1 MPKDW
6 LNLKKVNNQETGISG
21 EDSAVTYLESKG
33 FEILERNYRFSR
45 GEIDI
50 IGLFNNELLVFF
62 EVKYRKNNS
71 YGEPE
76 TFVSPKQI
84 KRILEAADEYIIG
97 INWHKDI
104 RFDIISI
111 SGGELVHIED
121 AFY

>member
-6 LNLKKVNNQETGISG
+6 TNLKKVNNQATGISG
-21 EDSAVTYLESKG
+21 ENSAVAYLKKKG
-33 FEILERNYRFSR
+33 FEILERNYRYRR

-50 IGLFNNELLVFF
+50 IGLWNNELLVFF
-62 EVKYRKNNS
+62 EVKFRKNNS

-76 TFVSPKQI
+76 TFVSSKQV

-97 INWHKDI
+97 INWHRDI
-104 RFDIISI
+104 RFDIVSI
-111 SGGELVHIED
+111 SGNELLHIED